1 MTGEAFV
8 FCEFLRWA
16 MSEGVPSDRTGV
28 ICNYYFA
35 QLLAKQ
41 FSWAFQSDVNP
52 IEIDASKMQ
61 TFPLTQAVFNDR
73 KPDTL
78 ILYVRCHG
86 KKDGNGGWEGLG
98 PYGEELSMDSYLA
111 IVERIKPKSLIL
123 FIDSCYSAAAI
134 EAVKKANKFDRNYII
149 LASSDTET
157 GGEGVYFDS
166 EKVLPKELVLVR
178 RKRGAD
184 PELKVGGGYCR
195 VSCGISVRQGVEPHG
210 RMLQQW
216 CKNGR
221 MLQQWCKRTSAV
233 KEQS

>member
-1 MTGEAFV
+1 MTGEVLV

-86 KKDGNGGWEGLG
+86 KKDGMAAGKAWARMVRSCRWILIWLL
-98 PYGEELSMDSYLA
+98 LS
-111 IVERIKPKSLIL
+111 E
-123 FIDSCYSAAAI
+123 
-134 EAVKKANKFDRNYII
+134 
-149 LASSDTET
+149 SS
-157 GGEGVYFDS
+157 
-166 EKVLPKELVLVR
+166 
-178 RKRGAD
+178 
-184 PELKVGGGYCR
+184 
-195 VSCGISVRQGVEPHG
+195 
-210 RMLQQW
+210 
-216 CKNGR
+216 
-221 MLQQWCKRTSAV
+221 
-233 KEQS
+233 QSR